1 MKTVEE
7 QMVVMQAFVDGKTIK
22 RTSNSTGYF
31 FVFKKGNSPKDFN
44 WQDFDY
50 DIVEEPI
57 VRYGVIA
64 EGSFTRCYYDENE
77 ALAALIGIKER
88 GDKGEIIKLVQDM
101 GFKGDEE

>member
-31 FVFKKGNSPKDFN
+31 FVFKKDNSPKDFN

-50 DIVEEPI
+50 DIVHEPI
-57 VRYGVIA
+57 VKYMIVTECGNTV
-64 EGSFTRCYYDENE
+64 FCYDCYED
-77 ALAALIGIKER
+77 AKER
-88 GDKGEIIKLVQDM
+88 LQSLTYRGHRIIKLLQDM
-101 GFKGDEE
+101 DFKGDEQ